1 MSHPIKQTMLDAKG
15 KLRHRCQDL
24 DPIYSQQCEKR
35 RKHNKTDLNVTHQHG
50 ALVWG
55 PDHTHEP
62 PGPRGILASLRAG
75 QPLLLDPTKISI
87 GGSERLGQKLLS
99 GLKNETIGFKG
110 KFESAANGWKECP
123 FCPGSVTRDLPG
135 HVAEYHPEQ
144 GGLAIG
150 TGSGGPV
157 GMQPAAEQPEL
168 RTLPLDDWWLATAE
182 DEIERTVPKV
192 REYGATDLIDI
203 GLMLARTMGRTIDIE
218 EATEL
223 GIFFYLIG
231 KIARWQSAIERG
243 DRPSDDTLFDIG
255 VYIRMAQRTRY
266 AGSFPGEIDD
276 SPDPLEDNPAHAP
289 FCDGTCLN
297 SPSANCPSN
306 YPDVGGDPEF
316 PRHTVYPG
324 RTA

>member
-1 MSHPIKQTMLDAKG
+1 MSLPLQQTMRDDKG
-15 KLRHRCQDL
+15 KLRRRCQAVDS
-24 DPIYSQQCEKR
+24 IFSMQCDKR

-50 ALVWG
+50 SLVWG

-75 QPLLLDPTKISI
+75 QPLLLDPTRIF
-87 GGSERLGQKLLS
+87 
-99 GLKNETIGFKG
+99 NG
-110 KFESAANGWKECP
+110 KFDAASGSGWKFCP
-123 FCPGSVTRDLPG
+123 FCPLGTGTRDLPG
-135 HVAEYHPEQ
+135 HIAEYHPER
-144 GGLAIG
+144 GGLATG
-150 TGSGGPV
+150 TGAGAPV

-203 GLMLARTMGRTIDIE
+203 GLMLARTMGRTVDIE

-266 AGSFPGEIDD
+266 AGSFPGEAPESDAIMHSMCTID
-276 SPDPLEDNPAHAP
+276 SH
-289 FCDGTCLN
+289 DGC
-297 SPSANCPSN
+297 